1 MKTQRSINLLT
12 VLALSFFGAACSDS
26 DSTGPDAGTASVTL
40 SFSVPQAP
48 GQALIGGPPGA
59 MDQSDQFGNTL
70 TLTSVQL
77 VIREIELK
85 REFELC
91 DDDLD
96 DACEEFEVG
105 PFMAD
110 LVLQGTGPLLST
122 PFSIVIPDARYDE
135 IEFDIHMPTTTR

>member
-12 VLALSFFGAACSDS
+12 VLALSFFGAVCSDS
-26 DSTGPDAGTASVTL
+26 NSTGPDAGTASVTL